1 MGFDSRQSTPGFK
14 RQLVFTCGE
23 TRSFKRA
30 SLLLDRLVGLQVSP
44 NTIERICLEV
54 GGELASVA
62 EEGWNGILDGES
74 VVPQVAFVSTDGGR
88 LRTRMADCGP
98 GVHLSGTGWNETK
111 NAIFVSATSETSQT
125 DPQPD
130 PPECFLQRNHV
141 AELTETAKT
150 KENARHNDP
159 LPDRKQASTKHK
171 KKRPKPKHKPQ
182 RVHRTVISSMAN
194 SQDFGEQMSREA
206 KRRKFDQALRRA
218 FVGDGQSCNWKIH
231 EQHFSDYVPILD
243 FTHAVT
249 YLFRAS
255 IACFGK
261 GDEAW
266 STYTRWMTL
275 TWRGKVTEVITEL
288 NGHQSRLGQSPPDAD
303 EQDPREQLRQVIGYL
318 ENNRERMRYDAYR
331 CEGLPTTSAW
341 MESAVKEINYRTKGT
356 EMFWNNP
363 VGAEAILQIRAA
375 SLSDDDRL
383 ARFLARRPGSAYSR
397 KEDSSPVIAA

>member
-1 MGFDSRQSTPGFK
+1 
-14 RQLVFTCGE
+14 
-23 TRSFKRA
+23 
-30 SLLLDRLVGLQVSP
+30 
-44 NTIERICLEV
+44 
-54 GGELASVA
+54 
-62 EEGWNGILDGES
+62 
-74 VVPQVAFVSTDGGR
+74 
-88 LRTRMADCGP
+88 
-98 GVHLSGTGWNETK
+98 
-111 NAIFVSATSETSQT
+111 
-125 DPQPD
+125 
-130 PPECFLQRNHV
+130 
-141 AELTETAKT
+141 
-150 KENARHNDP
+150 
-159 LPDRKQASTKHK
+159 
-171 KKRPKPKHKPQ
+171 
-182 RVHRTVISSMAN
+182 MAN

-231 EQHFSDYVPILD
+231 EQNFSDYVPILD

-266 STYTRWMTL
+266 STYTRWMAL

-288 NGHQSRLGQSPPDAD
+288 NGHQSRLGQSPPDAE

-383 ARFLARRPGSAYSR
+383 ARFLAQRPGSAYSR